1 MAERR
6 PTRTV
11 SVSVQAGVRHVA
23 GQVRAAVDDGPVTL
37 TGTGHATLVKA
48 LAACRA
54 VGSTVGLQVLDH
66 DGVTRGVERT
76 QQARA
81 VVEVGTTVSTR
92 PSVRSTRKS
101 SKVNAWTLDVVPLPP
116 GWSTAATLDG
126 VPDSRTVNL
135 DASDV
140 VVELDGGGLAYV
152 MGPSLRWVA
161 D

>member
-1 MAERR
+1 
-6 PTRTV
+6 V
-11 SVSVQAGVRHVA
+11 HVQAGVGHVQDQLA
-23 GQVRAAVDDGPVTL
+23 DGLQHGPVVL
-37 TGTGHATLVKA
+37 EGTGHDTLVKA

-54 VGSTVGLQVLDH
+54 VGRTVGLQVLDR

-81 VVEVGTTVSTR
+81 VVKVGTTVSTR
-92 PSVRSTRKS
+92 PSVRSTRKF
-101 SKVNAWTLDVVPLPP
+101 SKVNAWTLDVVPLPA

-140 VVELDGGGLAYV
+140 VVELDGGGLGYV
-152 MGPSLRWVA
+152 MGPALRWVA